1 MKVTEENM
9 KQDKYI
15 LIRNRDCCHV
25 QPYMYEKNLQ
35 QSRMEFLWDSLMI
48 DTRTTMKG
56 KYQKDHYSCPHCRE
70 GREQGV
76 LQTPSHLLSDCSAY
90 SDLREGANLE
100 LVLEDREVFLTR
112 AIGRRKELELKLR
125 SQNQIET
132 TASQVA
138 GV

>member
-1 MKVTEENM
+1 
-9 KQDKYI
+9 
-15 LIRNRDCCHV
+15 
-25 QPYMYEKNLQ
+25 
-35 QSRMEFLWDSLMI
+35 MEFLWDTLMI

-56 KYQKDHYSCPHCRE
+56 KYQKDQHSCNQCRE
-70 GREQGV
+70 GREEGV
-76 LQTPSHLLSDCSAY
+76 LEIPSHLLSDCSAY

-100 LVLEDREVFLTR
+100 LVLEDRAVVLTM

-125 SQNQIET
+125 SQKQNET